1 MANVN
6 PSYLK
11 TLRAFV
17 EGEKDLGEWPTWWKE
32 NAHLIEENEGR
43 TRYLKIKLEW
53 REGTCQILEHHNIS
67 YKLNN
72 SINWS
77 RCKECGQLLFHAERH
92 QTTKDQIRKFARN
105 SNLPDKDGI
114 EREGWIHPGTYCP
127 NGCTEILISY
137 GKGEE

>member
-1 MANVN
+1 MADKN

-17 EGEKDLGEWPTWWKE
+17 EGEKDLGEWPAWWQE

-53 REGTCQILEHHNIS
+53 QEGACQLLEHHGTP
-67 YKLNN
+67 YKLNE
-72 SINWS
+72 SINWH
-77 RCKECGQLLFHAERH
+77 RCKECGQLLFHAERY
-92 QTTKDQIRKFARN
+92 QTTKDQIREFARN
-105 SNLPDKDGI
+105 SNLPDKEAI

-137 GKGEE
+137 NRDAE